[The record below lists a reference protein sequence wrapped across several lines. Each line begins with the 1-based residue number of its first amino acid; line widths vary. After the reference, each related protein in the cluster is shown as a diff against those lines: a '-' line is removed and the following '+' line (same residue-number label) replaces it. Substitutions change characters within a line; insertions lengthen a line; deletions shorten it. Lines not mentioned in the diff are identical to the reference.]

1 MFRKMTEW
9 FSKYWLGLLIFGFV
23 IFLWGV
29 MAFAPF
35 CILEHT
41 SLLKGFPNATGTS
54 HSNPELIGSDFT
66 ANSLG
71 DSFGMANALFSALAF
86 VGVVIAIILQMN
98 ELNLQRKEM
107 EKMQG
112 VQLLQARLTYLDNDN
127 SIPEVAFLRQFVD
140 AQVKEYIE
148 KNDNR
153 GFHELLEA
161 IEPGLVQ
168 IYGSLKSIKGHV
180 TDEKVYLSTLK
191 ETGNLQYLL
200 RRYSDQL
207 NSNNKSGDTFKDV
220 ESIVNSIHMS
230 VYLLSVSAPALIG
243 THDPSQMEDFVD
255 VFVRNIIRM
264 SKCISQCAP
273 GTTLLKSELDEMQAE
288 IDEVQGKCFMIHYE
302 LKELTQKIKQASK

>member
-1 MFRKMTEW
+1 
-9 FSKYWLGLLIFGFV
+9 
-23 IFLWGV
+23 
-29 MAFAPF
+29 
-35 CILEHT
+35 
-41 SLLKGFPNATGTS
+41 
-54 HSNPELIGSDFT
+54 
-66 ANSLG
+66 
-71 DSFGMANALFSALAF
+71 
-86 VGVVIAIILQMN
+86 
-98 ELNLQRKEM
+98 
-107 EKMQG
+107 
-112 VQLLQARLTYLDNDN
+112 
-127 SIPEVAFLRQFVD
+127 D